1 MKLTEWNSDQNV
13 CEHKKKKKIENVSL
27 RKEIFEK
34 NLCFCDISIVQIN
47 LKCLKIKIRIVF

>member
-13 CEHKKKKKIENVSL
+13 WTQKKKKIENVSL